1 MRRGKAV
8 FHTAFPDISEDFSLI
23 DGEME
28 AKHGLPDPKLRSLSR
43 TALLL
48 ALTIVFQSLRFFIP
62 LPAIAS
68 TFFVGALVNACLVVA
83 ALLTGRKAAFLIA
96 CVTPVIAYIQQLL
109 PLPVFIIPVAAGNVL
124 YVWLFTQLAKIGP
137 IVPAIGGAA
146 LGKAIFFYLAFS
158 QLLKFVELPP
168 PLAAGLLFVMG
179 WPQFVTGVLG
189 AVLATWISNRL
200 RRVKKM

>member
-1 MRRGKAV
+1 MA
-8 FHTAFPDISEDFSLI
+8 DIFRI
-23 DGEME
+23 IGERE
-28 AKHGLPDPKLRSLSR
+28 AESGLPDPHLRFLSR
-43 TALLL
+43 TSLLL
-48 ALTIVFQSLRFFIP
+48 ALTIVFQSLRFLVP

-68 TFFVGALVNACLVVA
+68 TFLVGSLVNACLLVA
-83 ALLTGRKAAFLIA
+83 ACLTGRTAAFLIA

-109 PLPVFIIPVAAGNVL
+109 PLPVFILPVAVGNVL
-124 YVWLFTQLAKIGP
+124 YVWLFTQLAKIVP

-158 QLLKFVELPP
+158 QLLKFIELPP

-189 AVLATWISNRL
+189 AILAQWVVKRL
-200 RRVKKM
+200 RRLDKE

>member
-1 MRRGKAV
+1 M
-8 FHTAFPDISEDFSLI
+8 
-23 DGEME
+23 
-28 AKHGLPDPKLRSLSR
+28 PDPRLRTLSR

-48 ALTIVFQSLRFFIP
+48 ALTIVFQSLRFLIP

-68 TFFVGALVNACLVVA
+68 TFLVGSLVNACLLVA
-83 ALLTGRKAAFLIA
+83 AQLTGRKAAFVIA
-96 CVTPVIAYIQQLL
+96 CVTPIVAYMQQLL
-109 PLPVFIIPVAAGNVL
+109 PLPVFIVPVATGNVL

-137 IVPAIGGAA
+137 VLPAIGGAA

-158 QLLKFVELPP
+158 QLLKFIELPP

-189 AVLATWISNRL
+189 AILSQWVGKRL
-200 RRVKKM
+200 RRLDRLQQ